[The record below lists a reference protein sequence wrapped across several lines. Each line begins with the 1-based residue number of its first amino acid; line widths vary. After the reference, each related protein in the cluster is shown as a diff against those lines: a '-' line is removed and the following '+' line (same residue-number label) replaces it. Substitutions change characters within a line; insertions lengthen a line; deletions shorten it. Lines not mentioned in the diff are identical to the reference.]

1 MANNEARSISNI
13 LEDIVANVQ
22 TIIRSEVR
30 LAKTEMQEE
39 GIKAGKASG
48 IAVSGGLLALYA
60 LGFLL
65 LACVYALEIAV
76 APWLAAL
83 IVTVVVGII
92 AAVLINV
99 GMKRMKRVDPRP
111 DKTIHSIKENLE
123 WAKNQ
128 VR

>member
-1 MANNEARSISNI
+1 MANNEARSISTI
-13 LEDIVANVQ
+13 LEDIIANVQ

-30 LAKTEMQEE
+30 LAKAEMQEE

-48 IAVSGGLLALYA
+48 IAASGAVLALYSI
-60 LGFLL
+60 GFLL

-83 IVTVVVGII
+83 IVTVLVGVI
-92 AAVLINV
+92 AAVLLNV
-99 GMKRMKRVDPRP
+99 GMKRIKRVDPRP